1 MVHFQVRQQNQ
12 SKEDAQQSHLIGKC
26 LASCVLSYRRCQP
39 SHRLIYRFSI
49 GRVSIDISVDIST
62 KYRRIY
68 RSSVGRVLVDCRSSI
83 GGCISQPLVNGQPR
97 YCRQYVAEYRQ
108 QSIGNVHVLVVYRLS
123 IGTACSTF
131 LLTSSVVLFIP
142 HHTSPTSG
150 IANNTTVLMS
160 QKDPNYLTDMS
171 YLEMGKLSNL
181 QTNKLS
187 LNLKKAKL
195 WSCAKK
201 KLFYDSFVG

>member
-62 KYRRIY
+62 KYQRIY
-68 RSSVGRVLVDCRSSI
+68 RSSI
-83 GGCISQPLVNGQPR
+83 GGCISQPLVNSQPR
-97 YCRQYVAEYRQ
+97 QCRQYVSEYRQ

-195 WSCAKK
+195 WSCAKRSYFMTV
-201 KLFYDSFVG
+201 LQGNI

>member
-26 LASCVLSYRRCQP
+26 LASCVLSYRRCEP

-62 KYRRIY
+62 KYQRIY
-68 RSSVGRVLVDCRSSI
+68 RSSI
-83 GGCISQPLVNGQPR
+83 GGCISQPLVNSQPR
-97 YCRQYVAEYRQ
+97 QCRQYVSEYRQ

-195 WSCAKK
+195 WSCAKRSYFMTV
-201 KLFYDSFVG
+201 LQGNI

>member
-68 RSSVGRVLVDCRSSI
+68 RSSVSRVLVDCRSSI
-83 GGCISQPLVNGQPR
+83 GGCISQPLVNSQPR
-97 YCRQYVAEYRQ
+97 QCRQYVSEYRQ
-108 QSIGNVHVLVVYRLS
+108 QSIGNVHVLVVYRFNKHRHCLFNFF
-123 IGTACSTF
+123 TDLFCSAFHT
-131 LLTSSVVLFIP
+131 TSY
-142 HHTSPTSG
+142 
-150 IANNTTVLMS
+150 
-160 QKDPNYLTDMS
+160 QS
-171 YLEMGKLSNL
+171 YIRYCQQYHCTHVTKRSKLSYRYVIFGDG
-181 QTNKLS
+181 QTVKSTN
-187 LNLKKAKL
+187 
-195 WSCAKK
+195 
-201 KLFYDSFVG
+201 

>member
-1 MVHFQVRQQNQ
+1 M
-12 SKEDAQQSHLIGKC
+12 
-26 LASCVLSYRRCQP
+26 
-39 SHRLIYRFSI
+39 
-49 GRVSIDISVDIST
+49 
-62 KYRRIY
+62 
-68 RSSVGRVLVDCRSSI
+68 
-83 GGCISQPLVNGQPR
+83 
-97 YCRQYVAEYRQ
+97 
-108 QSIGNVHVLVVYRLS
+108 
-123 IGTACSTF
+123 
-131 LLTSSVVLFIP
+131 LFVP

-195 WSCAKK
+195 WSCAAK

>member
-68 RSSVGRVLVDCRSSI
+68 RSSI
-83 GGCISQPLVNGQPR
+83 GGCISQPLVNSQPR
-97 YCRQYVAEYRQ
+97 QCRQYVSEYRQ
-108 QSIGNVHVLVVYRLS
+108 WSIGNLHVLVVYRLS
-123 IGTACSTF
+123 IGTACSNF

-201 KLFYDSFVG
+201 KLFYDSYVG

>member
-1 MVHFQVRQQNQ
+1 MP
-12 SKEDAQQSHLIGKC
+12 SSHIWLVNVWHLVSCLIGGVNRHIGWYIGSVSGEC
-26 LASCVLSYRRCQP
+26 RLTYQ
-39 SHRLIYRFSI
+39 LIYRP
-49 GRVSIDISVDIST
+49 
-62 KYRRIY
+62 
-68 RSSVGRVLVDCRSSI
+68 SI
-83 GGCISQPLVNGQPR
+83 GGYIDQVSVECWSTVDQVSVDVSVNRWSIVSHDSVGSMCQSTVSRVSAMYMYWWCIGL
-97 YCRQYVAEYRQ
+97 
-108 QSIGNVHVLVVYRLS
+108 IS

-195 WSCAKK
+195 WSCAAK
-201 KLFYDSFVG
+201 KLFYNSFVG

>member
-1 MVHFQVRQQNQ
+1 MVHFQVRWQNQ

-39 SHRLIYRFSI
+39 SHRLIYRLSI
-49 GRVSIDISVDIST
+49 GRVSVDISVDIST
-62 KYRRIY
+62 KYRGIY
-68 RSSVGRVLVDCRSSI
+68 RSSVSPVLVDCRSSI
-83 GGCISQPLVNGQPR
+83 HGCISQPLVNSQPR
-97 YCRQYVAEYRQ
+97 QYRQYVSVYRR
-108 QSIGNVHVLVVYRLS
+108 QSIGNVHLLVVYWLS

-131 LLTSSVVLFIP
+131 LLTSSAVLFVP

-150 IANNTTVLMS
+150 IANNTNVLMS

-187 LNLKKAKL
+187 LNLKKTKL
-195 WSCAKK
+195 WSCAAK

>member
-26 LASCVLSYRRCQP
+26 LASCVLSYRRCEP

-49 GRVSIDISVDIST
+49 GQVSIDISVDIST
-62 KYRRIY
+62 KYQRIY
-68 RSSVGRVLVDCRSSI
+68 RSSI
-83 GGCISQPLVNGQPR
+83 GGCISQPLVNSQPR
-97 YCRQYVAEYRQ
+97 QCRQYVSEYRQ

-195 WSCAKK
+195 WSCAKRSYFMTV
-201 KLFYDSFVG
+201 LQGNI

>member
-1 MVHFQVRQQNQ
+1 MVHFQVRWQNQ
-12 SKEDAQQSHLIGKC
+12 SNEDAQQSHLIGKC

-39 SHRLIYRFSI
+39 SHRLIYRLSI
-49 GRVSIDISVDIST
+49 GRVSVDISVDIST
-62 KYRRIY
+62 KYRGIY
-68 RSSVGRVLVDCRSSI
+68 RSSVSPVLVDCRSSI
-83 GGCISQPLVNGQPR
+83 HGCISQPLVNGQPR
-97 YCRQYVAEYRQ
+97 QYWQYVSVYHR

-131 LLTSSVVLFIP
+131 LLTSSAVLFVP

-150 IANNTTVLMS
+150 IANNTNVLMS

-171 YLEMGKLSNL
+171 YLETGKLSNL

-187 LNLKKAKL
+187 LNLKKTKL
-195 WSCAKK
+195 WSCAAK